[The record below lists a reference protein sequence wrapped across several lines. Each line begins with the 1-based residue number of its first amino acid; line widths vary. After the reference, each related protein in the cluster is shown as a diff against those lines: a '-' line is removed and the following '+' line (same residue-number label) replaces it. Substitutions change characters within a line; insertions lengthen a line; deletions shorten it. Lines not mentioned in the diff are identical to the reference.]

1 MDILKKGRRRQIFVK
16 RSLQLKYLGF
26 ILMTIVIIML
36 PILWGLYYKTTTSIV
51 EMNHPRVLA
60 IITNLNKTLLVDV
73 AIVSIIILA
82 VAVFLSHKV
91 AGPIYRFEKSTG
103 IIGDGDLTFRVHLR
117 KYDELKE
124 LENCFNNMVLQLQDK
139 IKKENQLVKDIN
151 ISLTRMSRTPDIP
164 KYISKELVEITESM
178 KKINSGFR
186 VNSAEDPELF
196 ENKIEEAK

>member
-26 ILMTIVIIML
+26 ILMTIVTIML
-36 PILWGLYYKTTTSIV
+36 PVLWGLYYKTTNSIV
-51 EMNHPRVLA
+51 EMNHPRVLS
-60 IITNLNKTLLVDV
+60 IITNLNKSLLVDV

-82 VAVFLSHKV
+82 VAVFLSHKI
-91 AGPIYRFEKSTG
+91 AGPIYRFEKSTE

-124 LENCFNNMVLQLQDK
+124 FESCFNNMVSQLQDK

-164 KYISKELVEITESM
+164 KYISKELIEIAESM

-186 VNSAEDPELF
+186 VNGEETPELF
-196 ENKIEEAK
+196 ENKTEEAK